1 MSEAIVPSRRNL
13 HTGERIV
20 LQEDF
25 LQLPSVNADV
35 GIAWNR
41 NFELLGTNAVGA
53 DLAFNSG
60 GGFNLATH
68 GGATDS
74 AILLPHLDT
83 TQSSFAALSLAP
95 STLPQFVTMVKTD
108 AALTNTTLWAG
119 FKLTN
124 TPVVATDDDQCFFRY
139 ANGTD
144 TTWKC
149 VYSIAGTD
157 VSADSGVTI
166 AAATTY
172 RLWIT
177 VATGGIAT
185 FWING
190 VAVATTTA
198 LTAAAAFKPYIG
210 ILSATD
216 ATAKTLIVRNLELS
230 VTRS

>member
-1 MSEAIVPSRRNL
+1 MAEAIVPSRRNL
-13 HTGERIV
+13 HTGERVV
-20 LQEDF
+20 LEELF
-25 LQLPSVNADV
+25 LQKP
-35 GIAWNR
+35 GINGDIGVATNLNW
-41 NFELLGTNAVGA
+41 EVLGTNAVSA
-53 DLAFNSG
+53 DTAFAAG
-60 GGFNLATH
+60 GGITISSH
-68 GGATDS
+68 GAATDS
-74 AILLPHLDT
+74 TIILPHLDT
-83 TQSSFAALSLAP
+83 TQTSFAAMSFAP
-95 STLPQFVTMVKTD
+95 STLPQFVTTVKTG

-172 RLWIT
+172 NLWIT
-177 VATGGIAT
+177 VAAGGIAT

-190 VAVATTTA
+190 NAVATTTA
-198 LTAAAAFKPYIG
+198 LTAAAALKPYIG
-210 ILSATD
+210 VLSATD
-216 ATAKTLIVRNLELS
+216 ATAKSLTIRNIELS